1 MVYVLL
7 QLYML
12 FIELQKVKKMT
23 SQKQIKKCNILK
35 FTNEMLLLQYSSLQM
50 L

>member
-12 FIELQKVKKMT
+12 LLDYKSKKTT
-23 SQKQIKKCNILK
+23 SQKQIKSNILK